1 MAPTVFN
8 DADAIFR
15 ILQTPPAEG
24 NPYSVPIPNSA
35 DKDKARSAIYRHPKY
50 CNGPLLK
57 SLDPRVMTVQ
67 DLFEISARKGP
78 KNRCL
83 GSRKWEKEAKSWGM
97 YEWITYGEVEQRRSD
112 FGKGI
117 RELHRQVGVTEEK
130 YGVGLWCANRP
141 EWQITDLACLS
152 QSLFTV
158 SIFEA
163 FGPEAAEYIINH
175 ASLACVVTSIGHI
188 SALLTLAVR
197 VPKLKI
203 IVSVDSLSAG
213 ESEKNSMTPR
223 LYALA
228 KNLGIKIVDIYDVE
242 TLGAESSMPMQVPT
256 PEDVVTINY
265 TSGTTGNPKGV
276 VLTHANAVAAASTA
290 RLIFDVAPE
299 DVMISYLP
307 LAHIYERVA
316 EHSAFFAGAAIGYF
330 QGDIAGLVDDM
341 KILQPTCFSSVP
353 RLYNRFGSAMR
364 QAISEAPGADGA
376 NSRSIINE
384 KLAGME
390 LPAGKATNRYTPKED
405 AMKSQVPSAFG
416 LQRAKRMVS
425 GAAPLDPKLQQFY
438 RAVLG
443 NDFIQGYGLTET
455 YAIAMSQM
463 ADDYSTGNCGGV
475 APSMEACLQSAPD
488 VDYLV
493 TSLPNPR
500 GELLLRGNTLFREYY
515 RSDAE
520 TARAIDSDG
529 WFHTGDIAEVDALGR
544 FRIFDR
550 IKTVLKLAQGEYI
563 SCERIENV
571 YLANCNL
578 ITQAFVHGDSEQAFP
593 VAILGVDPV
602 AIAPFAAKILGW
614 ESISADDLTVVKAAA
629 GEQEVRNALVSLLDD
644 IGSRNSFR
652 NYEKVRK
659 VYLDIEPFTVANGLL
674 TPTFKLK
681 RLESAK
687 TFRKQLDRLYEE
699 ALAEEKTKAGTLSE
713 KAKL

>member
-1 MAPTVFN
+1 MLMVC
-8 DADAIFR
+8 
-15 ILQTPPAEG
+15 Q
-24 NPYSVPIPNSA
+24 
-35 DKDKARSAIYRHPKY
+35 
-50 CNGPLLK
+50 
-57 SLDPRVMTVQ
+57 
-67 DLFEISARKGP
+67 
-78 KNRCL
+78 
-83 GSRKWEKEAKSWGM
+83 
-97 YEWITYGEVEQRRSD
+97 
-112 FGKGI
+112 
-117 RELHRQVGVTEEK
+117 
-130 YGVGLWCANRP
+130 
-141 EWQITDLACLS
+141 DLACLS

-158 SIFEA
+158 SIFEVY
-163 FGPEAAEYIINH
+163 GPETAEYIINH
-175 ASLACVVTSIGHI
+175 ASLACVVTSVGHI
-188 SALLTLAVR
+188 SDLLNLAVR

-203 IVSVDSLSAG
+203 IVSVDSLSGG
-213 ESEKNSMTPR
+213 EPEEISMTSR

-228 KNLGIKIVDIYDVE
+228 KNLGIKIVDIRDVE
-242 TLGAESSMPMQVPT
+242 TLGEKSSMPMHVPT

-330 QGDIAGLVDDM
+330 RGDVAGLVDDI
-341 KILQPTCFSSVP
+341 KTLQPTCFSSVP

-364 QAISEAPGADGA
+364 QAISAAPGADGA

-384 KLAGME
+384 KLAAME
-390 LPAGKATNRYTPKED
+390 LPAGRATNRYTPEED
-405 AMKSQVPSAFG
+405 SIKSQVPSAFG

-455 YAIAMSQM
+455 YAIALSQM

-515 RSDAE
+515 RNETE

-578 ITQAFVHGDSEQAFP
+578 ITQAFVHGDSDQAFP

-602 AIAPFAAKILGW
+602 TIAPFAAKILG
-614 ESISADDLTVVKAAA
+614 ERSISADDLAAVKAAA
-629 GEQEVRNALVSLLDD
+629 GKQEVKNALVNLLDD
-644 IGSRNSFR
+644 IGSRNSFL

-659 VYLDIEPFTVANGLL
+659 VYLDIEPFTVENGLL
-674 TPTFKLK
+674 TPTYVIPHPFPL
-681 RLESAK
+681 L
-687 TFRKQLDRLYEE
+687 L
-699 ALAEEKTKAGTLSE
+699 TLSLCPVPEPCLPLDE
-713 KAKL
+713 KNG

>member
-1 MAPTVFN
+1 MVC
-8 DADAIFR
+8 
-15 ILQTPPAEG
+15 Q
-24 NPYSVPIPNSA
+24 
-35 DKDKARSAIYRHPKY
+35 
-50 CNGPLLK
+50 
-57 SLDPRVMTVQ
+57 
-67 DLFEISARKGP
+67 
-78 KNRCL
+78 
-83 GSRKWEKEAKSWGM
+83 
-97 YEWITYGEVEQRRSD
+97 
-112 FGKGI
+112 
-117 RELHRQVGVTEEK
+117 
-130 YGVGLWCANRP
+130 
-141 EWQITDLACLS
+141 DLACLS

-163 FGPEAAEYIINH
+163 FGPETAEYIINH
-175 ASLACVVTSIGHI
+175 ASLACVVTSLTHI
-188 SALLTLAVR
+188 SVLLNLAVR
-197 VPKLKI
+197 VPKLKL
-203 IVSVDSLSAG
+203 IVSVDSLNAG
-213 ESEKNSMTPR
+213 EPEEISMTPR

-228 KNLGIKIVDIYDVE
+228 KTLGIKIVDIHDVE

-256 PEDVVTINY
+256 SEDVVTINY
-265 TSGTTGNPKGV
+265 TSGTTGDPKGV

-290 RLIFDVAPE
+290 RLIFDLAPE

-330 QGDIAGLVDDM
+330 QGDITGLVDDM

-384 KLAGME
+384 KLAAME
-390 LPAGKATNRYTPKED
+390 LPAGQATNKYTPEED
-405 AMKSQVPSAFG
+405 AVKSQVSSAFG

-425 GAAPLDPKLQQFY
+425 GAAPLDPKLQKFY

-455 YAIAMSQM
+455 YAIALSQM
-463 ADDYSTGNCGGV
+463 ANDYSTGNCGGV
-475 APSMEACLQSAPD
+475 APSMEACLQSTPD

-515 RSDAE
+515 RSETE

-544 FRIFDR
+544 FRILDR
-550 IKTVLKLAQGEYI
+550 IKNVLKLAQGEYI

-578 ITQAFVHGDSEQAFP
+578 ITQAFVHGDSTQAFP

-602 AIAPFAAKILGW
+602 AIAPFAAKILG
-614 ESISADDLTVVKAAA
+614 EQSISADDLAAVNAAA
-629 GEQEVRNALVSLLDD
+629 GEQEVKNALVSLLDD

-674 TPTFKLK
+674 TPTYVIPYPFSLLLPLFLCPAI
-681 RLESAK
+681 RFLSA
-687 TFRKQLDRLYEE
+687 TERKEWLVG
-699 ALAEEKTKAGTLSE
+699 TGKAYCHARVLC
-713 KAKL
+713 A